1 MILLPITVELSVL
14 PSLTAVLLHHSVMDT
29 WTDCSVVSTGL
40 DRKWLF
46 CLQLLQYSYIT
57 VLCIHALS
65 LVLLVQGG
73 GEIGIQPAVT
83 TVLLHLIPMELAV
96 LPTSICV
103 ICSTLWPLECELNS
117 YGGIELKVHSLTP
130 HSFIFCGQI
139 HAPATL
145 LK

>member
-1 MILLPITVELSVL
+1 MILLPITVEMSVL
-14 PSLTAVLLHHSVMDT
+14 PAVTAVLLLHIVMDT

-40 DRKWLF
+40 EGKWRF
-46 CLQLLQYSYIT
+46 CLQLLQYCYIT

-65 LVLLVQGG
+65 LLLFVQGG
-73 GEIGIQPAVT
+73 GEIGILPAVT
-83 TVLLHLIPMELAV
+83 IVLLHLNPMEVAV
-96 LPTSICV
+96 LLTSICV